1 MIGTPVE
8 HPQYGPGQV
17 VAVYKRGSEWLVR
30 FESGLRFRRPRQE
43 FTGEHVAPVPPAL
56 TDQVSTPQV
65 NPAQVNPAQVSAPM
79 LEDQFGAR
87 SLIEALRLGI
97 APAQQ
102 AQALTIGLEKE
113 RASLGAGLES
123 AQRGHGAVRAVV
135 GDYGQGK
142 SHVVELTAQEALARN
157 FLVAS
162 SSLDLLELPPHRD
175 FDIYASLAQSLRYPD
190 DDEWGGERGLGPLL
204 ERATERQLAEP
215 LAAAAALEVDPLQ
228 LTVRAL
234 ATTASSRQRRAWER
248 FLTEGRRVKAMNP
261 ALKQLLPKGQRFP
274 SVYKVGHNAR
284 QLAYLLSGLSVLARL
299 AGYSGLAVLIDEA
312 ESYSLLKPYQRPK
325 AGRFFSA
332 VSYAALSGRHPHLR
346 EDDFAQHRFWD
357 YPLHYGGAG
366 GGASG
371 GPAGLFF
378 LFTVTRSDNRLPLEV
393 WLEPEDVLELEPHLS
408 PQELA
413 QFLETLGR
421 FHAQAYA
428 YTPDERHGQLR
439 RAAAEHLARG
449 VRNHLLGVRG
459 AVRLSVDLFDLL
471 YLYPEYEVAT
481 ILDELRA
488 QLR

>member
-8 HPQYGPGQV
+8 HPQYGPGRV

-30 FESGLRFRRPRQE
+30 FDSGLRFRRPRQE
-43 FTGEHVAPVPPAL
+43 FTGEHADAAPIAPARA
-56 TDQVSTPQV
+56 TQV
-65 NPAQVNPAQVSAPM
+65 NPPL
-79 LEDQFGAR
+79 LEGRFGAR
-87 SLIEALRLGI
+87 GLIEALRLGI

-142 SHVVELTAQEALARN
+142 SHVVELTAQAALERS

-162 SSLDLLELPPHRD
+162 SSLDLLELPPHRG

-190 DDEWGGERGLGPLL
+190 DDERGLGPLL

-228 LTVRAL
+228 FTVRAL

-274 SVYKVGHNAR
+274 SLYKVGHNAR
-284 QLAYLLSGLSVLARL
+284 QLAYLLSGVSVLARL

-325 AGRFFSA
+325 AGQFFSA
-332 VSYAALSGRHPHLR
+332 VSYAVLSGRHPHLR

-357 YPLHYGGAG
+357 YPLYYGGSSGDSYG
-366 GGASG
+366 GS
-371 GPAGLFF
+371 AGLFF

-393 WLEPEDVLELEPHLS
+393 WLAPEDVLELEPHLS

-471 YLYPEYEVAT
+471 YLYPEYEVVT